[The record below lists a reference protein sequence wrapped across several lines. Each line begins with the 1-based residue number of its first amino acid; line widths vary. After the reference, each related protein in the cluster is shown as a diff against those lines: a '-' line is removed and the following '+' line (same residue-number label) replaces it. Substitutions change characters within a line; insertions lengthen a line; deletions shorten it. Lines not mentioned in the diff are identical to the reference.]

1 MKHILCFNSWFVCSL
16 TLIRS
21 FFRSCSSFSIGVHRR
36 SEKSNQRASRS
47 AKLLHSNAT
56 ADTPNASQLNCSWH
70 LRATLFLM
78 FIHTYAH
85 NGLMPACVCVHIR
98 YNIVHFGPTL
108 ILLQTSYSHAIN
120 FKCFKKLC
128 EDVYVCEFEF
138 FSRAAFFLFS
148 YLLLFNFECVHIFK
162 CMCFFSGTVHGS
174 MLRTNEKKQQS
185 NK

>member
-21 FFRSCSSFSIGVHRR
+21 FFHSCSSFSIGVHRR

-128 EDVYVCEFEF
+128 EDVYVYVCEFEF

-148 YLLLFNFECVHIFK
+148 YLLLFNF
-162 CMCFFSGTVHGS
+162 
-174 MLRTNEKKQQS
+174 
-185 NK
+185 